1 MTRLS
6 AMLKS
11 TIGRAGDVVRDHL
24 WPPMCA
30 VCDVPVQGDGGLCA
44 ECWDA
49 VTFLGAPQ
57 CYACGVPFPFDP
69 GSGALCAACTRAR
82 PPYERARAAFQYD
95 DASRSMILAFKH
107 ADRTDL
113 APALVTWL
121 MRPAAALVTDADI
134 VIPVPLH
141 WSRLLSRRYNQSAL
155 LSNALAR
162 RAGVRAVPDM
172 LIRKRRTG
180 TQGGKSWAA
189 RKRNVQGAFRV
200 RPRHV
205 RGLRDKHVLLVD
217 DVMTTGATVEA
228 CARALLRAGAGSV
241 DVITIA
247 RVVTSGI

>member
-1 MTRLS
+1 MTRLA

-11 TIGRAGDVVRDHL
+11 TVGRVGSAMCDHL

-30 VCDVPVQGDGGLCA
+30 ACDEPVQGSGGMCA
-44 ECWDA
+44 DCWDA

-57 CYACGVPFPFDP
+57 CHACGVPFPFDP
-69 GSGALCAACTRAR
+69 GTGALCAACTRAR
-82 PPYERARAAFQYD
+82 PPYDRARAAFLYD

-113 APALVTWL
+113 VPSLVTWL
-121 MRPAAALVTDADI
+121 ARPAAPLVRDAD
-134 VIPVPLH
+134 VVAPVPLH
-141 WSRLLSRRYNQSAL
+141 WGRLLRRRYNQSAL

-162 RAGVRAVPDM
+162 RTGVQAVPDL

-180 TQGGKSWAA
+180 TQGRKSWSA

-205 RGLRDKHVLLVD
+205 HALRDKRVLLVD

-228 CARALLRAGAGSV
+228 CAHALLRAGAGAV

-247 RVVTSGI
+247 RVITSGI